1 MKETEK
7 GFLDNEVEVIYIV
20 NDSITVTAKMS
31 QEKLSRLLESPDI
44 FLVAVN
50 KEKKVYRKKKK
61 VKGISRAK
69 GVIY

>member
-7 GFLDNEVEVIYIV
+7 GFLDNEVEVIYIA

-50 KEKKVYRKKKK
+50 KDKKVYRKKKK

>member
-61 VKGISRAK
+61 VKGINRAK